1 YVVQGKMTIND
12 FNDEFGT
19 HLVNKD
25 VDTMA
30 GFFLSETG
38 QIPEKGQQVMCKI
51 DNLEDHFSLTS
62 LEVDG
67 NRILKLRVEFDVEL
81 PE

>member
-1 YVVQGKMTIND
+1 
-12 FNDEFGT
+12 
-19 HLVNKD
+19 
-25 VDTMA
+25 
-30 GFFLSETG
+30 
-38 QIPEKGQQVMCKI
+38 MCKI